1 MNLLE
6 KYKKYS
12 EYYLLCDEGRKSLYA
27 AAEKICADEQL
38 VSEALAY
45 KITLINHTDESG
57 FRKIEGELKNK
68 SAQFGAFV
76 YTLLIENMERVYKKK
91 SIPRTIFDATI
102 HEMGVFINQHY
113 NQFGEWGLSD
123 YELIGHVCG
132 DTFILGRLR
141 YEMWHYVSET
151 PPEVLA
157 LKLNED
163 DCFLDVHIPCGEHLI
178 ESDCL
183 DSFEQAKVFFP
194 KYLDYDFKAFG
205 CETWLFDPFFIQSLP
220 PDSNIMKFRRL
231 FKICKTYEDYD
242 GLNFLFEN
250 VGKENI
256 YDAPTNTSL
265 RRAVVEHIKSGGV
278 MQVGFGYR
286 PV

>member
-6 KYKKYS
+6 KYEKYS
-12 EYYLLCDEGRKSLYA
+12 RYYPLCDDGRKALYE

-38 VSEALAY
+38 ALEALEF
-45 KITLINHTDESG
+45 KVRLENHSDEPG
-57 FRKIEGELKNK
+57 FRKIEKELTYK

-76 YTLLIENMERVYKKK
+76 YTLLIENMERIYEQK

-102 HEMGVFINQHY
+102 HEMSDFIYQHY

-132 DTFILGRLR
+132 DTFTLGRLR
-141 YEMWHYVSET
+141 YEMWHYVSEA
-151 PPEVLA
+151 PSEVLA
-157 LKLNED
+157 LNLKEG
-163 DCFLDVHIPCGEHLI
+163 DCFLDVHIPRGEHLN
-178 ESDCL
+178 ESNCL

-220 PDSNIMKFRRL
+220 PDSNIIRFRRL
-231 FKICKTYEDYD
+231 FKIYKTYEDYD
-242 GLNFLFEN
+242 GLNFLFDN
-250 VGKENI
+250 IRKENI
-256 YDAPTNTSL
+256 NDAPTNTSL

-278 MQVGFGYR
+278 MQVGIGYK